1 MLHNVLNIL
10 ILIGLS
16 QIRNE
21 RMNKFDTWLREVL
34 VNPILMTTKEVFEE
48 VNRFLEIE
56 KNVTEE

>member
-1 MLHNVLNIL
+1 
-10 ILIGLS
+10 
-16 QIRNE
+16 
-21 RMNKFDTWLREVL
+21 MNKFDTWLREVL